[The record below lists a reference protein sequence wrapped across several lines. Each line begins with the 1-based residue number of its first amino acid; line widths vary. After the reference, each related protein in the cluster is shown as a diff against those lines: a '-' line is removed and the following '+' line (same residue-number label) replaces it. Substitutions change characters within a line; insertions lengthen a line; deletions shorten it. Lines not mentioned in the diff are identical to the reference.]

1 MKCPR
6 SMREGALAGDAQS
19 TKAPAMENT
28 QQTALT
34 KMSPVPADDHLI
46 RQSKTYLID
55 ALDAA
60 GVDTV
65 TVRYNGDSG
74 EGTISLVQALGAATL
89 QGEAAQTLVDLR
101 AVPHFNGDRR
111 ADTLHTLVVVFAW
124 NLIGH
129 FYPGSL
135 DDYGAEGV
143 VTIDVRAG
151 TVGLKHASRRV
162 VCDYFDVEV

>member
-1 MKCPR
+1 
-6 SMREGALAGDAQS
+6 
-19 TKAPAMENT
+19 
-28 QQTALT
+28 
-34 KMSPVPADDHLI
+34 MSPVPSDDQLI
-46 RQSKTYLID
+46 RQSKAYLMD
-55 ALDAA
+55 ALHAA

-65 TVRYNGDSG
+65 TIRYHGEGG
-74 EGTISLVQALGAATL
+74 EGTISLVQALGATTL

-101 AVPHFNGDRR
+101 AVPHFSADRHS
-111 ADTLHTLVVVFAW
+111 DTLHTLVVVFAW

-143 VTIDVRAG
+143 VSIDVVAG
-151 TVGLKHASRRV
+151 TVTSKHASRRL